1 MANNPQSDQAK
12 REEAKRA
19 LGGGAWQKERE
30 LEASEIEKRRQLARA
45 SMEGYDRRT
54 RREEA
59 AAKARAEAEA
69 KIKLE
74 EEVAAKRVA
83 ARKAEEIKRQVE
95 KQAEQ
100 AELAAKK
107 RRLEKIHQAKEIITD
122 LRQQTGINISPL
134 RTYQGDLSRAQK
146 NTNTVRQFLQNPK
159 QRVVFQGG
167 RLPNPHKNQWIIAG
181 SFVFIIAGLVAVGL
195 AWYFFNGPGKQVTPA
210 PSLTANSLLPAENE
224 VELYLTDRAPF
235 ELRAEVAQLI
245 AASARDFA
253 FAPSGGGPL
262 LAIHPT
268 EALTLND
275 QGEPESKTEA
285 NLNRFLAA
293 MDLALPTEFRIA
305 LGDRFMF
312 GVYQAPVPSPFYLF
326 TVRSYERAANELLT
340 DAGRVADTLFSPFAN
355 NPDLARRLRDQDF
368 SDQVIN
374 NIDARVLLDDHGQPV
389 MIYAFLD
396 HNLLAFASSEATF
409 EKLVGVYRLP
419 LPNR

>member
-1 MANNPQSDQAK
+1 MADNPQSDKTK

-19 LGGGAWQKERE
+19 LGGGAWHQARE
-30 LEASEIEKRRQLARA
+30 LEATEVEKRRQIARA

-59 AAKARAEAEA
+59 TAQARAEAEA
-69 KIKLE
+69 KAKRETEITKE
-74 EEVAAKRVA
+74 REVARQ
-83 ARKAEEIKRQVE
+83 AEANKRQAE

-122 LRQQTGINISPL
+122 LRQQTGANISPL

-146 NTNTVRQFLQNPK
+146 DTNTVRQFLQNPK
-159 QRVVFQGG
+159 SRVVFQGG
-167 RLPNPHKNQWIIAG
+167 HLPNSHKNWWIIAG
-181 SFVFIIAGLVAVGL
+181 SLGLIIVGLTAVGL
-195 AWYFFNGPGKQVTPA
+195 AWYFENGPGQQVTPKVA
-210 PSLTANSLLPAENE
+210 LTANSLLPAENE
-224 VELYLTDRAPF
+224 VELYLTGKAPF
-235 ELRAEVAQLI
+235 ELRAEVTQLI

-253 FAPSGGGPL
+253 FAPSGGGSI

-275 QGEPESKTEA
+275 QGEPESKTSV

-293 MDLALPTEFRIA
+293 MDLALPTEFRVA
-305 LGDRFMF
+305 LDDQFMF
-312 GVYQAPVPSPFYLF
+312 GVYQAPMPAPFYLF
-326 TVRSYERAANELLT
+326 AVRSYERAASELLT

-355 NPDLARRLRDQDF
+355 NPDLARRLRDQNF
-368 SDQVIN
+368 SDQVIS
-374 NIDARVLLDDHGQPV
+374 NIDTRALLDEAGRPV

-396 HNLLAFASSEATF
+396 HNTLVFASSQAAF

>member
-1 MANNPQSDQAK
+1 MADNPQSDKSK

-30 LEASEIEKRRQLARA
+30 LEAAEVEKRRQIARA

-69 KIKLE
+69 K
-74 EEVAAKRVA
+74 AKRETEIA
-83 ARKAEEIKRQVE
+83 KERELARQAEEAKRSAE
-95 KQAEQ
+95 KQQEQ
-100 AELAAKK
+100 SALISKK
-107 RRLEKIHQAKEIITD
+107 RRLEKIHQAKKIIVD
-122 LRQQTGINISPL
+122 LKQQTGANISPL

-146 NTNTVRQFLQNPK
+146 DPDTVRQFLQNPK
-159 QRVVFQGG
+159 SRVVFQGG
-167 RLPNPHKNQWIIAG
+167 QPPSANKNRWLIIV
-181 SFVFIIAGLVAVGL
+181 SLILIIVGLTAVGL
-195 AWYFFNGPGKQVTPA
+195 AWYFFNGPGQQVTPA
-210 PSLTANSLLPAENE
+210 PKTAIDYLLPPESE
-224 VELYLTDRAPF
+224 TELYLTGKAPF
-235 ELRAEVAQLI
+235 ELRAEVTKLI
-245 AASARDFA
+245 ADSARDFA
-253 FAPSGGGPL
+253 FAPAGGGPI
-262 LAIHPT
+262 LAIYPT

-275 QGEPESKTEA
+275 AGEPISKTAA

-312 GVYQAPVPSPFYLF
+312 GVYQAPAPAPFYLF

-340 DAGRVADTLFSPFAN
+340 EADQVANILFASFTD
-355 NPDLARRLRDQDF
+355 NPSLARHLRDQNF
-368 SDQVIN
+368 SDQVIS
-374 NIDARVLLDDHGQPV
+374 NIDTRALLNETGQPV

-396 HNLLAFASSEATF
+396 DNTLVFASSQAAF
-409 EKLVGVYRLP
+409 DKLVGVYRLP